1 MSSNIYFFYIFIFY
15 LGTILGSFA
24 NVCIYR
30 LPLEKGVITG
40 RSFCPKCKRK
50 ILWHDNLP
58 IVSYWF
64 LGRKCRNCKKRI
76 SLQYFIVE
84 LISGLVLLY
93 FVASLND
100 YIDVF
105 IIYIIFF
112 IFLMIF
118 FIDLKHFLIPDILN
132 FTLIII
138 AFLKNFIPNLSINLN
153 QDMGETLLGGVLGYS
168 IIWLIIISYKKIR
181 HMEAMGLGD
190 AKLMAGIGLLFG
202 WKSVPFVLFVSAIL
216 GLLMVLP
223 SLVEKKKSLKS
234 EIPFGPY
241 IITAGIIY
249 FLYGDILYQI
259 VLGI

>member
-1 MSSNIYFFYIFIFY
+1 MDLAFVII
-15 LGTILGSFA
+15 LGGLWGSFA

-30 LPLEKGVITG
+30 LPQEKGVVSG
-40 RSFCPKCKRK
+40 RSYCPRCNKK
-50 ILWHDNLP
+50 IVWHDNIP
-58 IVSYWF
+58 VISFF
-64 LGRKCRNCKKRI
+64 LLGFKCRRCKKPISPQYIIVEIINIISFASIYYFFGI
-76 SLQYFIVE
+76 SLTT
-84 LISGLVLLY
+84 
-93 FVASLND
+93 
-100 YIDVF
+100 
-105 IIYIIFF
+105 
-112 IFLMIF
+112 IFLMILGLSFLIIF

-234 EIPFGPY
+234 QIPFGPY

-249 FLYGDILYQI
+249 FFYGDILYQI
-259 VLGI
+259 VLRV